1 MIGGGRIVV
10 GVDVGS
16 TKTCAVI
23 AESGPATNG
32 STAPLTVHGVGL
44 VESEGMSGATVTN
57 LEAATAS
64 IRSAVQEAELMA
76 GKEVESAYVGVAG
89 THVSVS
95 TSRGVVA
102 IGGAEVGP
110 KDVQRVEEVGRAI
123 VLGRD
128 AELIHALCQDYTVDG
143 RSGIEDPL
151 GMAATRLES
160 EVCIVTASTAVCT
173 DLRKAV
179 DRAGYRPAELV
190 VEPLASSLAV
200 LGDQEREAGVV
211 LIEIGG
217 ANTDVIAFE
226 GRRIHY
232 LRSLPWGAS
241 SVNKDIAKGL
251 GVPEDEAL
259 RLKREHGI
267 ALRSMVGASEHVE
280 VSGPA
285 STGRDPGTGIRGA
298 GRSGTA
304 GPSRVRRR
312 ADRWRSFTSRHR
324 GAGQIR
330 VQSPGKA
337 RRTGCASYRHSGRA
351 ETTGVF
357 GRSGVGVVRKH
368 EVEERTLAHGVARAL
383 PIRRVVERLFLV
395 REA

>member
-285 STGRDPGTGIRGA
+285 FGTGRRVSRELLAP
-298 GRSGTA
+298 
-304 GPSRVRRR
+304 RVRRR

>member
-217 ANTDVIAFE
+217 ANTGGRGSQIETRARHCAPQH
-226 GRRIHY
+226 GRRKRARGSVWAGVRH
-232 LRSLPWGAS
+232 RTQGLPRAAGAH
-241 SVNKDIAKGL
+241 
-251 GVPEDEAL
+251 
-259 RLKREHGI
+259 R
-267 ALRSMVGASEHVE
+267 GAT
-280 VSGPA
+280 
-285 STGRDPGTGIRGA
+285 TGRDPGTGIRGA